1 MPMRVTAV
9 RSPGAA
15 RGAACSLEM
24 LQSAVRMRM
33 AACALDNARSL
44 HSGEL
49 VKEWP
54 KRSWHS
60 IHKASAVTNELLTS
74 D

>member
-24 LQSAVRMRM
+24 LQSAVRM

-54 KRSWHS
+54 RRSWHS
-60 IHKASAVTNELLTS
+60 IHKASAVTNEPLTRA
-74 D
+74 